1 MHRGKEICNELKA
14 VRRSI
19 AEENG
24 IDLEIPECPHNG
36 PCPGT
41 CPRCEAE
48 VRYLENALA
57 SRIRMGKV
65 ATVAGI
71 TLGLSLCANAQSEVS
86 VIEIG
91 TPVGSAHQVVSN
103 GVLKGTVIDLKTNEP
118 LPFVK
123 VALMQGDTLVL
134 GGTTDFDGLYTL
146 KPIPAGV
153 YTLVVSSVGN
163 QRVER
168 QGIRVLPTGFTICD
182 IALDPDT
189 SGFSYGVTE
198 IGTGDDNSKIVFSAF
213 TYDHAPTATSPKK
226 YNKVDYVA
234 LDTELGNFGSDEFKI
249 GGNLGRPIDPKEISD
264 TIYIVAELQPYNPGT
279 PTYVYPEA
287 AATEA
292 EKDIVKDTVKIV
304 INKSIAFINAKGDRE
319 ILTADKY
326 KTDIDFTKPI
336 EAGTYYVGSS
346 YWDTSTNVVIKGNV
360 TLISNGNSL
369 GVNTLTDQTDN
380 ATLKIFGEAINTTTE
395 REYNTANPYI
405 YVQGDN
411 GDGISNF
418 NQIDFYTGDI
428 HVNTN
433 KANCGAFENVKNIN
447 VFGGYLDARNTSSGY
462 AINLKEGGKFTV
474 DGGAAFAAAAGE
486 SEVQRKR
493 FFRFPSVRSPER
505 RPLRAPAES
514 LLSGSVW
521 GWYIPPHGR
530 WIIMK
535 GSVSV
540 LEKT

>member
-24 IDLEIPECPHNG
+24 IDLEIPECPHKG

-198 IGTGDDNSKIVFSAF
+198 IGTGDEAYEHIA
-213 TYDHAPTATSPKK
+213 
-226 YNKVDYVA
+226 
-234 LDTELGNFGSDEFKI
+234 I
-249 GGNLGRPIDPKEISD
+249 GEIQ
-264 TIYIVAELQPYNPGT
+264 VKLPGT
-279 PTYVYPEA
+279 PASE
-287 AATEA
+287 
-292 EKDIVKDTVKIV
+292 
-304 INKSIAFINAKGDRE
+304 SGD
-319 ILTADKY
+319 
-326 KTDIDFTKPI
+326 P
-336 EAGTYYVGSS
+336 
-346 YWDTSTNVVIKGNV
+346 
-360 TLISNGNSL
+360 
-369 GVNTLTDQTDN
+369 
-380 ATLKIFGEAINTTTE
+380 
-395 REYNTANPYI
+395 
-405 YVQGDN
+405 
-411 GDGISNF
+411 
-418 NQIDFYTGDI
+418 
-428 HVNTN
+428 
-433 KANCGAFENVKNIN
+433 
-447 VFGGYLDARNTSSGY
+447 
-462 AINLKEGGKFTV
+462 
-474 DGGAAFAAAAGE
+474 
-486 SEVQRKR
+486 VQRR
-493 FFRFPSVRSPER
+493 IEMLTPLPDPNPDPMVGAIPVPEPDSRSVQVQHVGPRLIVVEPEEPS
-505 RPLRAPAES
+505 L
-514 LLSGSVW
+514 
-521 GWYIPPHGR
+521 
-530 WIIMK
+530 
-535 GSVSV
+535 
-540 LEKT
+540 